1 MEALEALEQ
10 GATPPGQ
17 ADNPTPHPP
26 QSNRERRFESREA
39 PANDSSTSND
49 SSAGYPAP
57 MAMDAGYVGMLR
69 MVAGVDPDRWARRH
83 GLEPWSC
90 PCERCGTVLTTT
102 VPFAWG
108 CWRGLVAPLCACGH
122 PRPPFCVSWSS
133 MGGK

>member
-1 MEALEALEQ
+1 M
-10 GATPPGQ
+10 
-17 ADNPTPHPP
+17 NPL
-26 QSNRERRFESREA
+26 QLSLSRFEPLRTPTREGHPRGGGWPPCCPFESFESFDA
-39 PANDSSTSND
+39 DSND

-57 MAMDAGYVGMLR
+57 MDAGYVGMLR
-69 MVAGVDPDRWARRH
+69 LVAGVDPDRWARRH

-122 PRPPFCVSWSS
+122 TRPPFCVSWSS
-133 MGGK
+133 LG